1 MLMFTLLKLPAET
14 LSAYNKGRRDEQT
27 AVENLLEFLTIK
39 QLLDPATLNLLIE
52 ELTKIDRRPRK
63 ELE

>member
-1 MLMFTLLKLPAET
+1 MFTLLKLPVER
-14 LSAYNKGRRDEQT
+14 LGAYNKGRRDEQA

-52 ELTKIDRRPRK
+52 ELTKIDRRPRR
-63 ELE
+63 EME

>member
-1 MLMFTLLKLPAET
+1 MFTLLKLPVET
-14 LSAYNKGRRDEQT
+14 LSAYNKGRRDEQA
-27 AVENLLEFLTIK
+27 AVENLLEFLTMK

>member
-1 MLMFTLLKLPAET
+1 MFTLLKLPAET
-14 LSAYNKGRRDEQT
+14 LAAYNKGRRDEQA
-27 AVENLLEFLTIK
+27 AVENLLEFLTMK